1 MISGQQT
8 CVSPRIVLH
17 SKRSKNNFMTIATA
31 QQHFIDHLETGVD
44 WNKVFGVVDSL
55 YSDDGFTTNA
65 DNFTRATA
73 VEKAIAKFSNLDRVD
88 QKGYDFM
95 YGEEKIELKM
105 QKNLFQKR
113 NPFATAKFK
122 VKNFYGEKKTLE
134 DFKSQKT
141 FDYMMVLDLNARR
154 VIIIED
160 ENARPLYEQ
169 YGDGV
174 YVKLDIGNYYECD
187 IGAVEPIMPP
197 TKLSSGITAAIE
209 DYLDF

>member
-1 MISGQQT
+1 
-8 CVSPRIVLH
+8 
-17 SKRSKNNFMTIATA
+17 MTIATA

-73 VEKAIAKFSNLDRVD
+73 VEKALAKFSNLDRVD

-95 YGEEKIELKM
+95 YGEDKIELKM

-113 NPFATAKFK
+113 NPFATKQFK

-134 DFKSQKT
+134 DFKNQKT
-141 FDYMMVLDLNARR
+141 FDYMLVLDLTARR
-154 VIIIED
+154 VAVIED
-160 ENARPLYEQ
+160 EIARPLYEQ

-174 YVKLDIGNYYECD
+174 HIRLDIGNYYECEV
-187 IGAVEPIMPP
+187 GEVTPVMPP
-197 TKLSSGITAAIE
+197 TKLSDAIKKCIE